1 MINKSSS
8 SNIFSSTRESGHSA
22 ASDANLSSM
31 VEQDYFK
38 KIRNRLFFLFSFI
51 DTIPV
56 NFYSIHNIISYW
68 RLIQLA
74 GPSLAAPYGNF
85 WEPNSKYKNTISVVS
100 IFFHLVPPNER
111 SESAAIIEFIYFAIF
126 FIMYIFLIGYSS
138 YFRRTAKMSPI
149 IAPLI
154 IVGVN
159 GFSHLLH
166 PIVSEMIGESI
177 GRLINNTTYYSMSVE
192 VVAIVLSFITL
203 VINFIFITWISA
215 VSFCFRPYS
224 LMTIT
229 SGPQAFFSI
238 YTSLVT
244 LITALASQL
253 NKTPQIALTVVSALL
268 YLAGIYIV
276 YQPGAFV
283 NRTESSII
291 FGISISSCIFMMLV
305 IFYDIFDRY
314 AVMIEIFIYI
324 LCLFIFILVGIYV
337 LKKKIHK
344 ELIFIDHA
352 YDNYESIDQVPNLK
366 EKFFLSCAIT
376 GFVHSHPHCI
386 DWTFFKQGSDHF
398 SESKTIWK
406 IFGKFVAI
414 YPDESNLLSFIIHKM
429 QSSRMSGFIIQEI
442 ISQART
448 IMTQREGSLSI
459 DLKYRLSK
467 AAKQVRVTK
476 SKMRHVWDLA
486 IQSSIYEM
494 DTSINNTFISVNK
507 ASANFSHLLAQ
518 YPNNR
523 FVARQ
528 YSLYVLDILGDTSLY
543 QQWNEKVRNLQR
555 GVMINNDRA
564 NILGMHAYPS
574 LPAQTTSLTI
584 QCQNNSSNN
593 SQSQFMD
600 SELLNDNLD
609 FEENFSQEMS
619 EQITVIK
626 DMINNISIPAI
637 SCIRAWIIILFFLFI
652 FTPAIAMIIYSPEFL
667 DSLTY
672 PLEYMYHVSC
682 IRASSF
688 LIPLLAQHYILE
700 NIPISE
706 TNQTAFFPQPNFGD
720 LQFMMFG
727 GSNETGDQLYN
738 IISTTSNSAGKISLY
753 RTFGINDA
761 NIQYVH
767 NIIFGETIPYTYFAP
782 NAGYENR
789 TTVTISLQSAIME
802 MIIQMN
808 PFFENATNSA
818 AMTTSILKGPL
829 YNAPII
835 ANYSSAA
842 LSSMREYL
850 TTKHDD
856 IDNIILFAMTFICI
870 VYAVTIIGLMIY
882 QVETLKKT
890 KLQIYQC
897 LTALPK
903 NVVSNV
909 AESLKIIDKNGGK
922 VDDDE
927 EYDNDDN
934 TEGGDKTGQIK
945 GLNDVNKQDENIL
958 KVFSSASDLAMVGSS
973 ENIIYIVLNILILA
987 CVIGII
993 ILICEL
999 FPIFSKQL
1007 RDNAPHLDYVLGTVA
1022 YLSGSVEA
1030 LESLTWFAHYY
1041 KSNTSAFEL
1050 SVEDSLTAIDER
1062 LHYFTDFYHYARYGG
1077 NNLDQPSYN
1086 GFQEAHDVASKSFSC
1101 ENQTKI
1107 PTNFAELYECL
1118 SVDLQIS
1125 LLEPFIAYLIAPIQ
1139 TKVDDHIDSHS
1150 PYLLT
1155 VWTVTIKAIDQLFYP
1170 MFREIVDKIKNLLNR
1185 SIPTMTT
1192 PAIIL
1197 LIVCFFTCVLVF
1209 IATIKTQDKMK
1220 FALSLLLHCPP
1231 DVVMQTPKI
1240 MDVLSG
1246 DFGSRTREGLM
1257 KHTEFFDSVVKSIPD
1272 SVIVV
1277 NDRGIVETMNRATE
1291 RIYGLKKE
1299 EFIGTNAREFYS
1311 SSKFSSGTEAI
1322 FDPDVKQLNV
1332 EYKMTD
1338 QDYAYLDLK
1347 LLEIPKSYSTII
1359 ISRDQ
1364 TQNVS
1369 YNALIAAEKEK
1380 SDKLLQSILPP
1391 LLIPRVQNGEENI
1404 SFSVQSASISFMDI
1418 VEFTPWCAAN
1428 SAQVIMSTLNLM
1440 FREFDFSLATHSSL
1454 TKIKC
1459 IGDCY
1464 VAAGGIFVEVN
1475 QPAVHA
1481 KEMVEFGLE
1490 AINNVRKINKIQNM
1504 TLRIRVGVN
1513 TGGPIVAGVLGI
1525 DKPTF
1530 EILGPAINMAQQME
1544 HHGVPMEVHISRS
1557 TYELIY
1563 SGSFN
1568 VKERGQ
1574 IEIKNGQ
1581 VRTYLV
1587 NGKKGET

>member
-1 MINKSSS
+1 MNINKSSS
-8 SNIFSSTRESGHSA
+8 SNIFSSTRESGQSA

-31 VEQDYFK
+31 VEQDYLK

-51 DTIPV
+51 DTIPL

-68 RLIQLA
+68 RLIQYA
-74 GPSLAAPYGNF
+74 GPSLAAPYDHF
-85 WEPNSKYKNTISVVS
+85 WEPNSKYKKTISIIS
-100 IFFHLVPPNER
+100 IFFHLVPPDKR
-111 SESAAIIEFIYFAIF
+111 AESSIIIEFIYFAIF
-126 FIMYIFLIGYSS
+126 FFMYLFLIGFSF

-149 IAPLI
+149 VAPI
-154 IVGVN
+154 IITGVN

-166 PIVSEMIGESI
+166 PIASEMIGESI
-177 GRLINNTTYYSMSVE
+177 GRLINHTNHFSTPAE
-192 VVAIVLSFITL
+192 IAGIVLSFITL
-203 VINFIFITWISA
+203 IFNFIFITWISA

-229 SGPQAFFSI
+229 SGPQSFFSI
-238 YTSLVT
+238 STA
-244 LITALASQL
+244 LITLLTAIASQL
-253 NKTPQIALTVVSALL
+253 DKIPQIVLTILSAIL
-268 YLAGIYIV
+268 YFLTIFII
-276 YQPGAFV
+276 YQPGSFV
-283 NRTESSII
+283 NRTESSLI
-291 FGISISSCIFMMLV
+291 FGISISSGLFLILV
-305 IFYDIFDRY
+305 TFYDIFDHT
-314 AVMIEIFIYI
+314 AVMIEIFVYI
-324 LCLFIFILVGIYV
+324 VLLFIFILVGNFI
-337 LKKKIHK
+337 LKKKNQK
-344 ELIFIDHA
+344 ELMFIDNV
-352 YDNYESIDQVPNLK
+352 YDNYESVEQYPNLS
-366 EKFFLSCAIT
+366 ERYFLHCAIT
-376 GFVHSHPHCI
+376 GIVHAHPHCL
-386 DWTFFKQGSDHF
+386 DWTFFKQGADHF
-398 SESKTIWK
+398 ADSKLIWK

-429 QSSRMSGFIIQEI
+429 QSNRMNGFVIQEI

-459 DLKYRLSK
+459 DLKVRLSK

-476 SKMRHVWDLA
+476 SKMRHIWDLA

-494 DTSINNTFISVNK
+494 DTSMNNTFISVNK

-528 YSLYVLDILGDTSLY
+528 YSLFVLDILGDTTLY
-543 QQWNEKVRNLQR
+543 QQWSDKVKNLQR

-574 LPAQTTSLTI
+574 LPAQTASLPL
-584 QCQNNSSNN
+584 QSQNNSSNN

-626 DMINNISIPAI
+626 DMINNISIPAVT
-637 SCIRAWIIILFFLFI
+637 CIRAWIAILFFLFI
-652 FTPAIAMIIYSPEFL
+652 FTPAVAMIIYSPSFL

-672 PLEYMYHVSC
+672 PLDYMYHISYL
-682 IRASSF
+682 RASAF
-688 LIPLLAQHYILE
+688 MMPLLAQHYFLE
-700 NIPISE
+700 NAQMNSSDP
-706 TNQTAFFPQPNFGD
+706 TPFFPKPDFGD
-720 LQFMMFG
+720 LQFLMFG
-727 GSNETGDQLYN
+727 GSNETGTQLWN
-738 IISTTSNSAGKISLY
+738 LISTTSNSAGKISIY
-753 RTFGINDA
+753 RTFGINDE
-761 NIQYVH
+761 NIQFVH
-767 NIIFGETIPYTYFAP
+767 NVVFGELIPFVYFSP
-782 NAGYENR
+782 TSGFYNS
-789 TTVTISLQSAIME
+789 TTVQVSLQSAIME
-802 MIIQMN
+802 MIIQMT
-808 PFFENATNSA
+808 PFLANESNLQNMDASLL
-818 AMTTSILKGPL
+818 MSPL
-829 YNAPII
+829 MNAPAI
-835 ANYSSAA
+835 AEYSSQA
-842 LSSMREYL
+842 LSAMRNYL
-850 TTKHDD
+850 TSKHND

-909 AESLKIIDKNGGK
+909 AESLKIIEKNGAK
-922 VDDDE
+922 VEDE
-927 EYDNDDN
+927 EYDNEDEN
-934 TEGGDKTGQIK
+934 SENSQTGGQIK

-958 KVFSSASDLAMVGSS
+958 KIFSSASDLTMVGSS
-973 ENIIYIVLNILILA
+973 ENIIYISLNLLVLA

-993 ILICEL
+993 VLICEM

-1022 YLSGSVEA
+1022 YLGGSIES
-1030 LESLTWFAHYY
+1030 LESLVWYLHYY
-1041 KSNTSAFEL
+1041 ENDTSL
-1050 SVEDSLTAIDER
+1050 NDTISQSLNSINEH
-1062 LHYFTDFYHYARYGG
+1062 LHHFTDFYHYARYGG
-1077 NNLDQPSYN
+1077 DNNDQPSYN
-1086 GFQEAHDVASKSFSC
+1086 AFQEAHASASNAFAC
-1101 ENQTKI
+1101 RNQTQIATTFPEKYDC
-1107 PTNFAELYECL
+1107 F
-1118 SVDLQIS
+1118 SVDLQVS
-1125 LLEPFIAYLIAPIQ
+1125 LLEPFIALLIGPISQ
-1139 TKVDDHIDSHS
+1139 MKETHIDPHS
-1150 PYLLT
+1150 PFLSSVWVIMMKT
-1155 VWTVTIKAIDQLFYP
+1155 VDQLFYP
-1170 MFREIVDKIKNLLNR
+1170 MFKEIVDKIKGLLNK

-1197 LIVCFFTCVLVF
+1197 LIVCFFIIVLIF
-1209 IATIKTQDKMK
+1209 IATLKTQDKMI

-1231 DVVMQTPKI
+1231 DVVMQTSKI
-1240 MDVLSG
+1240 MDVLAG

-1277 NDRGIVETMNRATE
+1277 NDRGIVDQMNRATE
-1291 RIYGLKKE
+1291 RIYGLKRD
-1299 EFIGTNAREFYS
+1299 EFLGSNAREFYS
-1311 SSKFSSGTEAI
+1311 SSKFSPGTETI
-1322 FDPDVKQLNV
+1322 FDPDVKKLNV

-1338 QDYAYLDLK
+1338 QDYAYLELK
-1347 LLEIPKSYSTII
+1347 SLEIPKSYSKII

-1404 SFSVQSASISFMDI
+1404 SFSVQSASICFMDI

-1428 SAQVIMSTLNLM
+1428 TAQMIMSTLNLM
-1440 FREFDFSLATHSSL
+1440 FRDFDYTLATHGSL

-1464 VAAGGIFVEVN
+1464 MGAGGIFVEVN

-1490 AINNVRKINKIQNM
+1490 AINCVRNINKTQNL

-1563 SGSFN
+1563 SGAFN

-1574 IEIKNGQ
+1574 IEIKNGT

-1587 NGKKGET
+1587 NGKKGEV